1 MRFSFISLPMIL
13 ILIGSFVYIFVSIRS
28 LFRLARYRHSGVRT
42 KGRLCDPP
50 VEKADNQLRLMM
62 TYICGGNSF
71 NGRSDEMLTITEN
84 MLKDRFFPDQEYD
97 VIVDPK
103 DNSTFI
109 PESEIRSTMKSY
121 LIAIPLCIGIIIVLL
136 YIIIFGIK
144 IPFIDK
150 IFESIRGY

>member
-13 ILIGSFVYIFVSIRS
+13 FLIGAFVYIFVSIRS
-28 LFRLARYRHSGVRT
+28 LFRLARYKHKGIRA

-50 VEKADNQLRLMM
+50 IESIENQLRLMM
-62 TYICGGNSF
+62 TYICSGNSLK
-71 NGRSDEMLTITEN
+71 GKSDDMLTITEN
-84 MLKDRFFPDQEYD
+84 VLNDRYFPDKEYD

-103 DNSTFI
+103 DNSTYI
-109 PESEIRSTMKSY
+109 PESEIKSSLKSY
-121 LIAIPLCIGIIIVLL
+121 LIAIPVCIGIIIVLL

-144 IPFIDK
+144 IPLIDK